1 MYDIL
6 ELNDK
11 LVSEL
16 KEIARLM
23 NLPNYDEFRKQE
35 LIYKILDQQALHPE
49 ESKNIRDALTAKS
62 PAKNTKPEKIEKADK
77 VEKPEKAETK
87 SAPAPTEKVVAA
99 KNNAEEDHPDRKS
112 TRLNSSH

>member
-77 VEKPEKAETK
+77 VESVNVYPLL
-87 SAPAPTEKVVAA
+87 
-99 KNNAEEDHPDRKS
+99 RI
-112 TRLNSSH
+112 LNLKKHQSFLSQV